1 MKFNE
6 IVQQF
11 QHNVFGNLTT
21 IRSFK
26 NKNKIWFVS
35 KEIQN
40 FLGHSNIFQAMK
52 SASLDDDEMFV
63 LTKEK
68 TPKFWNDFVTNL
80 NLGAKARKITLI
92 SESGIYKLI
101 LRSRKPETK
110 IFYNWVTRD
119 VLPMLRQSVEEHL
132 VFKKASVEIGKHL
145 DVEQQKFESKKI
157 NRININTVGVS
168 GTIKYNRDNCLN
180 HSGMTPKELKNLA
193 EKNGV
198 PASKRT
204 SGKEVLRIIDMPT
217 ASSMSFTDSLVSSGI
232 SYSKAFKVSND
243 EGKKLFRKMVEIGIR
258 PKELEL

>member
-1 MKFNE
+1 MNN
-6 IVQQF
+6 QQLSTKVRNI
-11 QHNVFGNLTT
+11 Q
-21 IRSFK
+21 
-26 NKNKIWFVS
+26 FV
-35 KEIQN
+35 
-40 FLGHSNIFQAMK
+40 
-52 SASLDDDEMFV
+52 
-63 LTKEK
+63 
-68 TPKFWNDFVTNL
+68 
-80 NLGAKARKITLI
+80 
-92 SESGIYKLI
+92 SESGLYKLI
-101 LRSRKPETK
+101 MRSNKPEAEK
-110 IFYNWVTRD
+110 FANWVTMD
-119 VLPMLRQSVEEHL
+119 VLPTLRQSVEEHL

-180 HSGMTPKELKNLA
+180 HSGMTPKELKKLA

-232 SYSKAFKVSND
+232 PYSKAFKVSND